1 MVQSG
6 DNQGIGQLEVSHSGG
21 DPVCLHYADLEALR
35 QQQGDWFR
43 TGTIPE
49 EHARADRFIKPE
61 HQQRF
66 LAARYFLRQVL
77 AGYTGEKA
85 PDIKIAFTEQEKPY
99 LADHALSFNL
109 SHSGQYAVVGVCRE
123 GELGVDIETRSSLK
137 TAIQV
142 APRIM
147 TETEHVAWEAVPES
161 EKMATFIQYWTLK
174 EAILKAH
181 GDGLLQ
187 DPRGIGI
194 EVDGSEPRIS
204 FLKEV
209 FGKRAWWRVGF
220 AAPPAPFPRIA
231 WALRI

>member
-1 MVQSG
+1 MGQSG
-6 DNQGIGQLEVSHSGG
+6 ENDSSNQLEISINS
-21 DPVCLHYADLEALR
+21 DRSLYLHYADLEALQ
-35 QQQGDWFR
+35 QQQGAWFH

-49 EHARADRFIKPE
+49 EHARAERFIKPE

-77 AGYTGEKA
+77 AEYTGEKA

-99 LADHALSFNL
+99 LADHALPFNL

-123 GELGVDIETRSSLK
+123 GDLGVDIETRSSLK

-147 TETEHVAWEAVPES
+147 TNDEHEAWEAVPES
-161 EKMATFIQYWTLK
+161 AKMATFIQYWTLK

-194 EVDGSEPRIS
+194 DLEGSEPRIS

-209 FGKRAWWRVGF
+209 FGKQAWWRVGF
-220 AAPPAPFPRIA
+220 AGPPAPFPRIA